1 MIEYEKQAICELRKW
16 QKEMS
21 KKPSIMNRLAKG
33 LQTKGNSLIPEKV
46 HIVITETIKN
56 MTKAVL
62 VGSKYITKEPLKIA
76 SLEEREKLVNE
87 KLSFYKK
94 TASVSGAG
102 TGAGGILLGLADFPI
117 LLSLKM
123 KFLFDVASIYGFD
136 VKDYKERIYILHIF
150 ELAFSSQKKRV
161 EVYGHMLDWDNYSK
175 NFPEDINSFDWREFQ
190 QEYRDYI
197 DLAKMLQL
205 LPGIGSVVGAYANYQ
220 LMDKLGEIAINSYR
234 LRIFNEYK

>member
-1 MIEYEKQAICELRKW
+1 MIEYEKQAIYELRKW

-21 KKPSIMNRLAKG
+21 RKPSIMNRLAKG
-33 LQTKGNSLIPEKV
+33 IQTKGNNLIPEKV

-56 MTKAVL
+56 MIKAVL

-136 VKDYKERIYILHIF
+136 VKDYKERIYIIHIF

-161 EVYGHMLDWDNYSK
+161 EVYSQMLDWDNYSK
-175 NFPEDINSFDWREFQ
+175 NFPEDINLFDWREFQ